1 MSMAGN
7 LFETVKQSVTVREAA
22 QMYGVEANRNGMACC
37 PFHDDKHPSM
47 KLNEEYFYCFGC
59 GATGDVID
67 FTARLYNLA
76 PREAAEK
83 LAQDFG
89 LAYDSQA
96 PPRRRYIRQRTEA
109 QKFRE
114 DRDHAFR
121 VLADYYHL
129 LRKWETDYSPKT
141 PEENPHPRFMEAIQ
155 RKDYMGYLLD
165 FFLGNSPEEQKLW
178 IAGHQ
183 SEIANLERRVK
194 IMADKPTNKERL
206 KELGEKIEAGIREVF
221 DSGKYAEYLKV
232 MSRFPTYSVNNQMLI
247 RLQRPNATK
256 VAGYN
261 KWQQFERHVK
271 RGEHGITIIAPT
283 PYKKKIE
290 EQKLDPDTKAPVLD
304 ANGKVVMEEKEIEI
318 PTFRPIKVFDY
329 AQTEGKPLPQLA
341 ADLFGNVQHYEAFM
355 EALRRTSPV
364 PLTIEP
370 MQDNMD
376 GFFSPTTQRI
386 AIRQGMSEVQ
396 TVCACIHEMTHA
408 TLHNYEKQRMEAAAG
423 DPSKEPPKPKPH
435 QIEEIEAEST
445 SYMVCQYFGIE
456 TGENSFGY
464 VASYCKDRELS
475 ELRACLNTIN
485 KTAGSM
491 IAGIEK
497 HFAEV
502 CKEQGID
509 LSEQKKEPEQTPPA
523 VEEPAAE
530 ESAAPELDPI
540 DRLAADIDQFS
551 FDYDTYEYRDR
562 VDDREEALREL
573 TTALHGGDSGGIR
586 DWLREFADENE
597 PGEANEKAMELL
609 ERLDQL
615 VPMVEPEQLDEPE
628 PEVSMQSPAR
638 HVYKVHSNFERT
650 SPADSTYI
658 QEYTVADDLSLI
670 PGEVLYTGTHDECV
684 KLNNALQDSSMTV
697 EQVKAQAQMEKLY
710 ELDGQMYLHI
720 QPCDGGYDYTIYNK
734 DTMLAID
741 GGQLDAPELPL
752 FTAAL
757 KICEMHDLGGQSIKY
772 APLAMIETLQEAAY
786 QQMEEAAAQAAA
798 PESTMLPDAPEQA
811 LDEYPMPDPMLTLD
825 DLEKCGYRDGD
836 MLPLSKERAMELYER
851 DLTVYAVVDGG
862 SAEMLFDREE
872 FDTQAAGTMYAVSR
886 EEWEES
892 PEFDARVQDRLNHQ
906 EERERAFLS
915 HEGDCFAIYQV
926 AENDPQRLRFM
937 NMDWL
942 NAHDLSVER
951 GNYDLVYTAPLP
963 ETGSIDGRLHKLFEQ
978 FNFHR
983 PADFHSPS
991 MSVSDIVAIKRDGVV
1006 SCHYCDSVGFQEI
1019 PGFLPSN
1026 PLKNA
1031 EMTVEDDY
1039 GMIDGIINNGP
1050 KATVAELEAQA
1061 RSGQPISLMDLAD
1074 AVHREERDKKKSVM
1088 EQLRQSPK
1096 QERKKTA
1103 PKRSA
1108 EREL

>member
-1 MSMAGN
+1 MDN
-7 LFETVKQSVTVREAA
+7 LFETVKQSITIREAA
-22 QMYGVEANRNGMACC
+22 ERYGIEVKRGGMVCC
-37 PFHDDKHPSM
+37 PFHDDKNPSM
-47 KLNEEYFYCFGC
+47 KLNKEYFYCFGC

-67 FTARLYNLA
+67 LASRLYNLS
-76 PREAAEK
+76 PKEAAEK

-89 LAYDSQA
+89 LIYDSQA
-96 PPRRRYIRQRTEA
+96 PPRRNYVRQKTEA
-109 QKFRE
+109 QKFKE
-114 DRDHAFR
+114 SRDHAFR
-121 VLADYYHL
+121 ILADYFHL
-129 LRKWETDYSPKT
+129 LRKWETNYTPKT
-141 PEENPHPRFMEAIQ
+141 PVESMHPRFLEAVQ
-155 RKDYMGYLLD
+155 QKDYIGYLLD
-165 FFLGNSPEEQKLW
+165 SFLEDSPEEQKLW
-178 IAGHQ
+178 IAEHQ
-183 SEIANLERRVK
+183 STIANLERRVN

-376 GFFSPTTQRI
+376 GFFSPTAQRI

-423 DPSKEPPKPKPH
+423 DPDKEPPKPKSH

-509 LSEQKKEPEQTPPA
+509 LSEQKNEPEQTAPA
-523 VEEPAAE
+523 AEEPAAE
-530 ESAAPELDPI
+530 EPAAPELDPI
-540 DRLAADIDQFS
+540 DQLASDIDQFA
-551 FDYDTYEYRDR
+551 FDFDPYEYRDQ
-562 VDDREEALREL
+562 VEDREAAVKDLAASLR
-573 TTALHGGDSGGIR
+573 HGGAHSVQE
-586 DWLREFADENE
+586 WLQSVLDENE
-597 PGEANEKAMELL
+597 PGEDTAKAAELMQ
-609 ERLDQL
+609 RLDQL
-615 VPMVEPEQLDEPE
+615 APVQEKLLLLDEA
-628 PEVSMQSPAR
+628 V
-638 HVYKVHSNFERT
+638 
-650 SPADSTYI
+650 
-658 QEYTVADDLSLI
+658 
-670 PGEVLYTGTHDECV
+670 
-684 KLNNALQDSSMTV
+684 
-697 EQVKAQAQMEKLY
+697 
-710 ELDGQMYLHI
+710 YLHL
-720 QPCDGGYDYTIYNK
+720 QTTEGGYDYTLYDK
-734 DTMLAID
+734 DTLRQMD

-752 FTAAL
+752 STAAL

-786 QQMEEAAAQAAA
+786 QQMQEAAAQAAV
-798 PESTMLPDAPEQA
+798 PESTMLPDAPEQT

-836 MLPLSKERAMELYER
+836 MLPLSKERAIELYER

-926 AENDPQRLRFM
+926 SENDPQRLRFM

-951 GNYDLVYTAPLP
+951 GNYDLVYTAPLS

-1031 EMTVEDDY
+1031 EMTMEDDY

-1103 PKRSA
+1103 PKKSA

>member
-1 MSMAGN
+1 
-7 LFETVKQSVTVREAA
+7 
-22 QMYGVEANRNGMACC
+22 
-37 PFHDDKHPSM
+37 
-47 KLNEEYFYCFGC
+47 
-59 GATGDVID
+59 
-67 FTARLYNLA
+67 
-76 PREAAEK
+76 
-83 LAQDFG
+83 
-89 LAYDSQA
+89 
-96 PPRRRYIRQRTEA
+96 
-109 QKFRE
+109 
-114 DRDHAFR
+114 
-121 VLADYYHL
+121 
-129 LRKWETDYSPKT
+129 
-141 PEENPHPRFMEAIQ
+141 
-155 RKDYMGYLLD
+155 
-165 FFLGNSPEEQKLW
+165 
-178 IAGHQ
+178 
-183 SEIANLERRVK
+183 
-194 IMADKPTNKERL
+194 MADKPTNKERL

-376 GFFSPTTQRI
+376 GFFSPTAQRI

-509 LSEQKKEPEQTPPA
+509 LSEQKNEPEQTVPA
-523 VEEPAAE
+523 AEEPAAE
-530 ESAAPELDPI
+530 EPAAPELDPM
-540 DRLAADIDQFS
+540 DQP
-551 FDYDTYEYRDR
+551 
-562 VDDREEALREL
+562 A
-573 TTALHGGDSGGIR
+573 
-586 DWLREFADENE
+586 
-597 PGEANEKAMELL
+597 
-609 ERLDQL
+609 
-615 VPMVEPEQLDEPE
+615 PEQEKLLLLDEA
-628 PEVSMQSPAR
+628 V
-638 HVYKVHSNFERT
+638 
-650 SPADSTYI
+650 
-658 QEYTVADDLSLI
+658 
-670 PGEVLYTGTHDECV
+670 
-684 KLNNALQDSSMTV
+684 
-697 EQVKAQAQMEKLY
+697 
-710 ELDGQMYLHI
+710 YLHL
-720 QPCDGGYDYTIYNK
+720 QTTEGGYDYTLYDK
-734 DTMLAID
+734 DTLRQMD

-752 FTAAL
+752 STAAL

-786 QQMEEAAAQAAA
+786 QQMQEAAAQAAV
-798 PESTMLPDAPEQA
+798 PESTMLPDAPEQT

-862 SAEMLFDREE
+862 GAEMLFDREE

-892 PEFDARVQDRLNHQ
+892 SEFDARVQDRLNHQ

-951 GNYDLVYTAPLP
+951 SNYDLVYTAPLS

-1006 SCHYCDSVGFQEI
+1006 SCHYCDSACFQEI

-1103 PKRSA
+1103 PKKSA

>member
-1 MSMAGN
+1 
-7 LFETVKQSVTVREAA
+7 
-22 QMYGVEANRNGMACC
+22 
-37 PFHDDKHPSM
+37 
-47 KLNEEYFYCFGC
+47 
-59 GATGDVID
+59 
-67 FTARLYNLA
+67 
-76 PREAAEK
+76 
-83 LAQDFG
+83 
-89 LAYDSQA
+89 
-96 PPRRRYIRQRTEA
+96 
-109 QKFRE
+109 
-114 DRDHAFR
+114 
-121 VLADYYHL
+121 
-129 LRKWETDYSPKT
+129 
-141 PEENPHPRFMEAIQ
+141 
-155 RKDYMGYLLD
+155 
-165 FFLGNSPEEQKLW
+165 
-178 IAGHQ
+178 
-183 SEIANLERRVK
+183 
-194 IMADKPTNKERL
+194 MADKPTNKERL

-221 DSGKYAEYLKV
+221 DSDKYAEYLKV

-290 EQKLDPDTKAPVLD
+290 EQKLNPDTKAPVLD

-376 GFFSPTTQRI
+376 GFFSPTAQRI

-423 DPSKEPPKPKPH
+423 DPDKEPPKPKTH

-485 KTAGSM
+485 KAAGGM

-530 ESAAPELDPI
+530 EPAAPELAPM
-540 DRLAADIDQFS
+540 DQP
-551 FDYDTYEYRDR
+551 
-562 VDDREEALREL
+562 A
-573 TTALHGGDSGGIR
+573 
-586 DWLREFADENE
+586 
-597 PGEANEKAMELL
+597 
-609 ERLDQL
+609 
-615 VPMVEPEQLDEPE
+615 PEQEKLLLLDEA
-628 PEVSMQSPAR
+628 V
-638 HVYKVHSNFERT
+638 
-650 SPADSTYI
+650 
-658 QEYTVADDLSLI
+658 
-670 PGEVLYTGTHDECV
+670 
-684 KLNNALQDSSMTV
+684 
-697 EQVKAQAQMEKLY
+697 
-710 ELDGQMYLHI
+710 YLHL
-720 QPCDGGYDYTIYNK
+720 QTTEGGYDYTLYDK
-734 DTMLAID
+734 DTFRQMD

-752 FTAAL
+752 STAAL
-757 KICEMHDLGGQSIKY
+757 EICEMHDLGGQSIKY

-786 QQMEEAAAQAAA
+786 QQMQEAAAQAAV

-926 AENDPQRLRFM
+926 SENDPQRLRFM

-951 GNYDLVYTAPLP
+951 GNYDLVYTAPLS

-1006 SCHYCDSVGFQEI
+1006 SCHYCDSACFQEI

-1074 AVHREERDKKKSVM
+1074 AVHREERDKRKSVM

-1103 PKRSA
+1103 PKKSA